1 MEIIAAAKICIGI
14 RQVTIK
20 TVETQNE
27 GLKRAFMLT
36 IPAEDIEARVETEV
50 KRLAPQVRMPGFRPG
65 KVPPNLIKKMHGE
78 ALRRDALDGA
88 VRDGVQQLLT
98 ERNVRPALQPQVE
111 LDDQYE
117 PGKDAEVYVS
127 LEALPEVP
135 PAQIDDL
142 KLERLT
148 VDPDESAVDQQV
160 QQLATQTKRWEDAPK
175 KHSAANGN
183 LVVMDF
189 EGEVDGKPFEGGKGE
204 DMSVELGSGRLI
216 PGFEEQ
222 LVGAKSGDTREVKVT
237 FPADYPVEN
246 LKGKEAIFA
255 VSVKGVKTAGE
266 TRVDDEFA
274 KSLGLNDLDQL
285 KGLIRDQLGQ
295 EMGGLTRTH
304 MKRQLLDVL
313 AERHDFPVPESM
325 VEAEFQN
332 IVNQLRHEASHE
344 PDPKAALEE
353 IEKDAG
359 DYRKIA
365 ERRVRLGLLLS
376 EIGAANGVEV
386 SEQEMNRLVAQAASQ
401 YQGKERERFIQLVQQ
416 EPMFAAQLRA
426 PLYEDKVVDFLF
438 GKADVTDRKGTREQL
453 EADLESEEGHV
464 HGPDCGHDHASPAA
478 GKPKGKKAAPKKA
491 QAAKVSEAAAEVVP
505 AKSAKKTE
513 PKAAAKAPIPTSS
526 KPSKKADL
534 VAEAP
539 APKPAK
545 PVKSEPANKKAA
557 EKAEKK
563 PAKAEAKPAKPAP
576 ARAEAKSAAKPK
588 KAAKKG

>member
-1 MEIIAAAKICIGI
+1 MS
-14 RQVTIK
+14 IK

-65 KVPPNLIKKMHGE
+65 KVPPNLIRKMHGD
-78 ALRRDALDGA
+78 ALRRDALNGA
-88 VRDGVQQLLT
+88 VQEGVQQLLT
-98 ERNVRPALQPQVE
+98 EQNVRPALQPQVE

-135 PAQIDDL
+135 PAQIADL

-148 VDPDESAVDQQV
+148 VDPDESAVDEQV

-175 KHSAANGN
+175 KHAASNGD

-216 PGFEEQ
+216 PGFEDQ
-222 LVGAKSGDTREVKVT
+222 LVGAKGGETREVKVA
-237 FPADYPVEN
+237 FPADYPVAN
-246 LKGKEAIFA
+246 LKGKDAIFA
-255 VSVKGVKTAGE
+255 VSVKAVKTAGE
-266 TRVDDEFA
+266 TKVDDEFA

-295 EMGGLTRTH
+295 ELNGLTRTH

-325 VEAEFQN
+325 VEAEYQN
-332 IVNQLRHEASHE
+332 IINQLKHEASHE

-353 IEKDAG
+353 IEKEAA

-376 EIGAANGVEV
+376 EIGAANGIEV
-386 SEQEMNRLVAQAASQ
+386 NEQEMNRLIGQAASQ

-438 GKADVTDRKGTREQL
+438 QKADVTDRKATRAQL

-464 HGPDCGHDHASPAA
+464 HGPGCGHDHAAPVA
-478 GKPKGKKAAPKKA
+478 KPKAKKPEAKKAEPKKAEAAKAAPKKA
-491 QAAKVSEAAAEVVP
+491 QAAKVSEAP
-505 AKSAKKTE
+505 AKVA
-513 PKAAAKAPIPTSS
+513 PAKAS
-526 KPSKKADL
+526 KPAAKKADI
-534 VAEAP
+534 VEKAE

-545 PVKSEPANKKAA
+545 PKKSEPANKAAAKAVEKEKPKKAA
-557 EKAEKK
+557 
-563 PAKAEAKPAKPAP
+563 PKAEAKPAAKP
-576 ARAEAKSAAKPK
+576 AAKPK